1 MTSWATVLCII
12 CWQKTNINE
21 GTRAWQVQASKLICL
36 SIKLCS
42 AIASSILDRLQ
53 HFLHVDGD
61 KDVVYCVWDQGMSWW
76 RLAYV
81 SIVVAWYEIC
91 HHINTHIAL
100 SLLIQCFFIN
110 FFIIWLWS
118 LKCVG
123 FIQPLSQVIAINV
136 CHFINIDP
144 LRSNLKVKCTYDVS
158 CIVCAMEVR
167 QNKVEEGRSIT

>member
-61 KDVVYCVWDQGMSWW
+61 KDVVYCMCDQGMSGW
-76 RLAYV
+76 RLAYYV
-81 SIVVAWYEIC
+81 SIVVAWYEIY

-100 SLLIQCFFIN
+100 SSLIQFFFITFWN
-110 FFIIWLWS
+110 FFHNMIVIIEVCRFHTAFVSSHCHQCMPLHQYWS
-118 LKCVG
+118 
-123 FIQPLSQVIAINV
+123 F
-136 CHFINIDP
+136 
-144 LRSNLKVKCTYDVS
+144 
-158 CIVCAMEVR
+158 EV
-167 QNKVEEGRSIT
+167 QS